1 MNIRTPIFGSLAA
14 VGMFLA
20 SQAVFAQLPG
30 SGGTLVDGDCTSTET
45 FCAVLPICE
54 TLGAYCNYC
63 SQAEERRNMACIG
76 STQDGCLWFGTV
88 SVSRTAAGTK
98 CRRSARMTAT
108 LSSAPTWVSS
118 PRCAVATTV
127 GCHDSTR
134 A

>member
-88 SVSRTAAGTK
+88 FGEPDGCGYEVQAQCQNDGDTLVCTYLGQLSTMCGRNY
-98 CRRSARMTAT
+98 CRV
-108 LSSAPTWVSS
+108 P
-118 PRCAVATTV
+118 
-127 GCHDSTR
+127 
-134 A
+134 